1 MAVFVALG
9 AFLMTLAGGWTAQRV
24 TDRRHLVLGL
34 AGGLML
40 GVVGLD
46 LLPEALRAADDEIHG
61 VPAALLLFV
70 AGFLLA
76 HLVERLLAARRAAH
90 GAVEH
95 TAVRDEPV
103 RYEAVQY
110 GPVERATVRHEPVP
124 PEAVEGAAAEQG
136 PVRRGVAEHVAVPR
150 EGIEGAAAEHG
161 AAEHTAVPREG
172 IEGAAAEHGAAEHT
186 AVPYGAVEGAAA
198 EQGPVRHAAAEHT
211 AVPHDAVDRDAAE
224 HRHRSPEVGLTAA
237 AAMVGHS
244 LMDGVAIGASFQVG
258 GGMGTAVALAVI
270 AHDFADGFNTFTLT
284 RLYGNARRKALAML
298 FADAVAP
305 VAGAAASAFLAIP
318 ENVLGGYLGLF
329 GGALLYLAAAEILP
343 EAHHAHPARS
353 TLLCTV
359 AGVAFIWLVVGVTG

>member
-9 AFLMTLAGGWTAQRV
+9 AFLMTLAGGWTAQHV

-46 LLPEALRAADDEIHG
+46 LLPEALRAAGTEVYG

-76 HLVERLLAARRAAH
+76 HLVERLLAGRRAAH
-90 GAVEH
+90 GA
-95 TAVRDEPV
+95 
-103 RYEAVQY
+103 
-110 GPVERATVRHEPVP
+110 
-124 PEAVEGAAAEQG
+124 
-136 PVRRGVAEHVAVPR
+136 AEHN
-150 EGIEGAAAEHG
+150 
-161 AAEHTAVPREG
+161 
-172 IEGAAAEHGAAEHT
+172 
-186 AVPYGAVEGAAA
+186 
-198 EQGPVRHAAAEHT
+198 
-211 AVPHDAVDRDAAE
+211 
-224 HRHRSPEVGLTAA
+224 HRAPEVGLTAA

-284 RLYGNARRKALAML
+284 SLYGNARRKALAML

-305 VAGAAASAFLAIP
+305 VVGAAASAFLTVP
-318 ENVLGGYLGLF
+318 EALLGGYLGLF

-343 EAHHAHPARS
+343 EAHHEHPARS

-359 AGVAFIWLVVGVTG
+359 AGAAFIWLVVGVTTG

>member
-46 LLPEALRAADDEIHG
+46 LLPEALKAAGTEVYG

-76 HLVERLLAARRAAH
+76 HLVERLLAHRQAAH
-90 GAVEH
+90 GGA
-95 TAVRDEPV
+95 
-103 RYEAVQY
+103 
-110 GPVERATVRHEPVP
+110 ERNGRT
-124 PEAVEGAAAEQG
+124 
-136 PVRRGVAEHVAVPR
+136 
-150 EGIEGAAAEHG
+150 
-161 AAEHTAVPREG
+161 
-172 IEGAAAEHGAAEHT
+172 
-186 AVPYGAVEGAAA
+186 
-198 EQGPVRHAAAEHT
+198 
-211 AVPHDAVDRDAAE
+211 
-224 HRHRSPEVGLTAA
+224 PEVGLTAA

-244 LMDGVAIGASFQVG
+244 AMDGVAIGAAFQAG
-258 GGMGTAVALAVI
+258 GGMGVAVALAVI
-270 AHDFADGFNTFTLT
+270 AHDFADGFNTYTIT
-284 RLYGNARRKALAML
+284 SLYGNARRKALAML

-305 VAGAAASAFLAIP
+305 VAGAAATAFVSIP
-318 ENVLGGYLGLF
+318 EPLLGGYLGLF

-343 EAHHAHPARS
+343 EAHHEHPARS

-359 AGVAFIWLVVGVTG
+359 AGVAFIWLVVGVAG